1 MSKKTAKKSTK
12 SSDEKTKTRR
22 PRKSFKEAYTAERE
36 TIWNKKRARVK
47 LHRSFKRSY
56 REDYNRP
63 LETPG
68 LVAHATSTLK
78 IIFKNWRIFV
88 PLIIVIVAANIILVG
103 LMSEDT
109 YVAVQDS
116 IEESNEAL
124 QYGELGRVAKSGL
137 LLISTVTTGGLTKG
151 MTEVQQ
157 VFAILLFA
165 ITWLCT
171 IYYLR
176 HLLAGN
182 HPKMRDGLFN
192 ALTPLI
198 SSICIIAVVFI
209 HAIPI
214 LVFMVLYS
222 TALST
227 EFLAQPLYAFLF
239 WLVGSLLLLLSAYLL
254 PTSLLALV
262 AVSVPGIYPI
272 RALYAATDL
281 VQGRRTKFIIRLLF
295 GLLFLAVIWVII
307 MMPIIWL
314 DLVIKQNVEI
324 LAGFPFVSL
333 CLQIMTMFSFVYITA
348 YIYLYYRR
356 MLDGTE

>member
-36 TIWNKKRARVK
+36 KIWNKKRARVK

-165 ITWLCT
+165 I
-171 IYYLR
+171 
-176 HLLAGN
+176 
-182 HPKMRDGLFN
+182 
-192 ALTPLI
+192 
-198 SSICIIAVVFI
+198 
-209 HAIPI
+209 
-214 LVFMVLYS
+214 
-222 TALST
+222 
-227 EFLAQPLYAFLF
+227 
-239 WLVGSLLLLLSAYLL
+239 
-254 PTSLLALV
+254 
-262 AVSVPGIYPI
+262 
-272 RALYAATDL
+272 
-281 VQGRRTKFIIRLLF
+281 
-295 GLLFLAVIWVII
+295 
-307 MMPIIWL
+307 
-314 DLVIKQNVEI
+314 
-324 LAGFPFVSL
+324 
-333 CLQIMTMFSFVYITA
+333 
-348 YIYLYYRR
+348 
-356 MLDGTE
+356 

>member
-36 TIWNKKRARVK
+36 KIWNKKRARVK

-157 VFAILLFA
+157 VFAILLFL
-165 ITWLCT
+165 IKLVWVSGVLIVKIFKCLK
-171 IYYLR
+171 IFYFR
-176 HLLAGN
+176 
-182 HPKMRDGLFN
+182 
-192 ALTPLI
+192 LI
-198 SSICIIAVVFI
+198 S
-209 HAIPI
+209 
-214 LVFMVLYS
+214 
-222 TALST
+222 
-227 EFLAQPLYAFLF
+227 
-239 WLVGSLLLLLSAYLL
+239 
-254 PTSLLALV
+254 
-262 AVSVPGIYPI
+262 
-272 RALYAATDL
+272 
-281 VQGRRTKFIIRLLF
+281 
-295 GLLFLAVIWVII
+295 
-307 MMPIIWL
+307 
-314 DLVIKQNVEI
+314 
-324 LAGFPFVSL
+324 
-333 CLQIMTMFSFVYITA
+333 
-348 YIYLYYRR
+348 
-356 MLDGTE
+356 

>member
-1 MSKKTAKKSTK
+1 
-12 SSDEKTKTRR
+12 
-22 PRKSFKEAYTAERE
+22 
-36 TIWNKKRARVK
+36 
-47 LHRSFKRSY
+47 
-56 REDYNRP
+56 
-63 LETPG
+63 
-68 LVAHATSTLK
+68 
-78 IIFKNWRIFV
+78 
-88 PLIIVIVAANIILVG
+88 
-103 LMSEDT
+103 
-109 YVAVQDS
+109 
-116 IEESNEAL
+116 
-124 QYGELGRVAKSGL
+124 
-137 LLISTVTTGGLTKG
+137 
-151 MTEVQQ
+151 
-157 VFAILLFA
+157 
-165 ITWLCT
+165 
-171 IYYLR
+171 
-176 HLLAGN
+176 
-182 HPKMRDGLFN
+182 MRDGLFN
-192 ALTPLI
+192 ALTPLV

-227 EFLAQPLYAFLF
+227 EFLTQPLYAFLF

-295 GLLFLAVIWVII
+295 GLPFLAVIWVII